1 MHITGMVHININCTD
16 FQRSKAF
23 YEMLGFQVYW
33 PVPETNTEEVANAVG
48 MPKYQVE
55 GALMALQN
63 ADQPMVIDLL
73 EWKSPRDDSPPYPNL
88 YRPGLARI
96 ALSSS
101 DIDADFDFLV
111 ANGVKVVSQPVNVH
125 TSETEVLL
133 LQCGRTFLELLIK
146 DRLSAVTLYP
156 LCSQHVRAGDH
167 NKAIKK
173 RPLRP
178 LFCIHSLWLRI
189 QSPLAAL
196 AANSP

>member
-33 PVPETNTEEVANAVG
+33 PVPETNTEEVAGAVG

-63 ADQPMVIDLL
+63 AEQPMVIDLL

-111 ANGVKVVSQPVNVH
+111 AQGIEVVSEPVNVH
-125 TSETEVLL
+125 TSETSYARFF
-133 LQCGRTFLELLIK
+133 CFKDPDGTFLELVQVV
-146 DRLSAVTLYP
+146 STE
-156 LCSQHVRAGDH
+156 
-167 NKAIKK
+167 
-173 RPLRP
+173 
-178 LFCIHSLWLRI
+178 
-189 QSPLAAL
+189 
-196 AANSP
+196 

>member
-63 ADQPMVIDLL
+63 AEQPMVIDLL

-111 ANGVKVVSQPVNVH
+111 ENGVEVVSPPVNVH
-125 TSETEVLL
+125 TSETSYARFF
-133 LQCGRTFLELLIK
+133 CFKDPDGTFLELVQVITE
-146 DRLSAVTLYP
+146 A
-156 LCSQHVRAGDH
+156 
-167 NKAIKK
+167 
-173 RPLRP
+173 
-178 LFCIHSLWLRI
+178 
-189 QSPLAAL
+189 
-196 AANSP
+196 

>member
-16 FQRSKAF
+16 FQRSRAF

-33 PVPETNTEEVANAVG
+33 PVPETNTEEVAGAVG

-63 ADQPMVIDLL
+63 AEQPMVIDLL

-111 ANGVKVVSQPVNVH
+111 SNGVEVVSQPVNVH
-125 TSETEVLL
+125 TSAASYASSF
-133 LQCGRTFLELLIK
+133 CFKDPDGTFLEPVQVV
-146 DRLSAVTLYP
+146 STE
-156 LCSQHVRAGDH
+156 
-167 NKAIKK
+167 
-173 RPLRP
+173 
-178 LFCIHSLWLRI
+178 
-189 QSPLAAL
+189 
-196 AANSP
+196 